1 MGGTPV
7 DAYNLTPDEFVIM
20 GTNRASLL
28 SGSGTDDLRE
38 VVLTNKNLILVAEVD
53 QGLFHGKRRMV
64 KRCPLDQLPD
74 DNGVPQV
81 IVSKSGSDFLLN
93 AMFGGEPVRLVMR
106 GVPRMEAQHWADAIS
121 MAATGDLAGIDT
133 NAVGRESAI
142 GMIDQARE
150 ALGIRPKR
158 DRAKAEVTRPQ
169 MVTTRCMGCHA
180 PLTGRAGQVVTCP
193 YCDTKQT
200 L

>member
-1 MGGTPV
+1 M

-81 IVSKSGSDFLLN
+81 IVYK
-93 AMFGGEPVRLVMR
+93 
-106 GVPRMEAQHWADAIS
+106 
-121 MAATGDLAGIDT
+121 
-133 NAVGRESAI
+133 
-142 GMIDQARE
+142 
-150 ALGIRPKR
+150 
-158 DRAKAEVTRPQ
+158 
-169 MVTTRCMGCHA
+169 
-180 PLTGRAGQVVTCP
+180 
-193 YCDTKQT
+193 
-200 L
+200 